1 MQYAG
6 FWVRFVASFIDGIIV
21 NIAISILGFV
31 AGLVIGLLGGSGEGA
46 QLLATGIGGLIG
58 VLVSWLYSALM
69 ESSASQ
75 ATLGK
80 QAMGLVVT
88 DVSGQ
93 PLSFAKASG
102 RHFGKYL
109 SALILM
115 IGFIMAAFTEKK
127 QALHDMLAGTLV
139 VKK

>member
-21 NIAISILGFV
+21 NIAGSILGFA
-31 AGLVIGLLGGSGEGA
+31 AGLVIGLLGGSEEGA

-58 VLVSWLYSALM
+58 VLVGWLYAALM